1 MDKYEIINGKKYKK
15 CKDNQI
21 RNLKTMRCNKE
32 CPPKQIK
39 NPKTN
44 RCVSI
49 NGKIGKQLLTI
60 IPSSPK
66 KIDKNKAAML
76 IQRKMKRFLYPF
88 INRVTAHIY
97 DRIVYYKNLIRNVK
111 LNPKRGNY
119 CVKFYKMNKDKK
131 PIFRIGNNIIL
142 KKRIGSSSSHGL
154 VYLSTFRD
162 KNKRLF
168 KYAVKIIPITYKSL
182 IEVKIITALNEA
194 VIKNKCPHFPI
205 SYGNAKCLM
214 NNKENSSFSGT
225 NEKPET
231 SIQLPLKADNYL
243 VYLTELANGDLETF
257 LKDVKDQSFTDNA
270 ITQIYLS
277 LLFYYKEISSYHC
290 DAHSGNFLY
299 HKIKPGGY
307 FYYKIGGVDY
317 YLKNEG
323 YLWVIWDFEQSVPL
337 TSKLSN
343 HNVPL
348 TMGYDFRTITGYF
361 LNENYRKYLN
371 SSSINKTVY
380 SRSDYNKFFNF
391 IITILVSKIGALVSN
406 ISPKD
411 IIINKHPFVL

>member
-1 MDKYEIINGKKYKK
+1 MDTFEIINGKKYKK

-21 RNLKTMRCNKE
+21 RNLKTMRCNKD
-32 CPPKQIK
+32 CLPNQIR

-49 NGKIGKQLLTI
+49 NGKIGKQLLTNI
-60 IPSSPK
+60 TPK
-66 KIDKNKAAML
+66 KKDENKAAIV

-88 INRVTAHIY
+88 INRVTANIY
-97 DRIVYYKNLIRNVK
+97 DRIIYYKNLIKNLR
-111 LNPKRGNY
+111 LNPNRNNY
-119 CVKFYKMNKDKK
+119 CVKFYKLDKDKK

-142 KKRIGSSSSHGL
+142 NKRIGSSSSHGL

-168 KYAVKIIPITYKSL
+168 KYAVKIIPITYKTL
-182 IEVKIITALNEA
+182 TEAKIITILNEA
-194 VIKNKCPHFPI
+194 IIKDRCPHFPI
-205 SYGNAKCLM
+205 SYGNVKCLM
-214 NNKENSSFSGT
+214 NDKENSSFSGT
-225 NEKPET
+225 TVSNEIT
-231 SIQLPLKADNYL
+231 SVNIPLKDKDYL

-257 LKDVKDQSFTDNA
+257 LKDVKDQSLIDNT

-277 LLFYYKEISSYHC
+277 LLFYYKEIGTYHC

-307 FYYKIGGVDY
+307 FYYKIGGVNY

-337 TSKLSN
+337 TSNVSN

-348 TMGYDFRTITGYF
+348 TMGYDFRTVTGYF
-361 LNENYRKYLN
+361 LNDNYRKYLN
-371 SSSINKTVY
+371 SSTISKTVY
-380 SRSDYNKFFNF
+380 SRNDYNKFFNF
-391 IITILVSKIGALVSN
+391 IINILHNKIGVLVST

>member
-1 MDKYEIINGKKYKK
+1 MLQHRILTSNIIREYLNFKEN
-15 CKDNQI
+15 DN
-21 RNLKTMRCNKE
+21 K
-32 CPPKQIK
+32 
-39 NPKTN
+39 
-44 RCVSI
+44 CVS
-49 NGKIGKQLLTI
+49 
-60 IPSSPK
+60 
-66 KIDKNKAAML
+66 
-76 IQRKMKRFLYPF
+76 
-88 INRVTAHIY
+88 
-97 DRIVYYKNLIRNVK
+97 
-111 LNPKRGNY
+111 
-119 CVKFYKMNKDKK
+119 FYKLDNNGK

-154 VYLSTFRD
+154 VYLSSFRD

-168 KYAVKIIPITYKSL
+168 KYAVKIIPVTYKTL

-205 SYGNAKCLM
+205 SYGNAKCLK

-277 LLFYYKEISSYHC
+277 LLFYYKEIGTYHC

-307 FYYKIGGVDY
+307 FYYKIGGIDY

-348 TMGYDFRTITGYF
+348 TMGYDFRTVTGYF

-391 IITILVSKIGALVSN
+391 IINILNDKIGALVSN
-406 ISPKD
+406 ITSKD